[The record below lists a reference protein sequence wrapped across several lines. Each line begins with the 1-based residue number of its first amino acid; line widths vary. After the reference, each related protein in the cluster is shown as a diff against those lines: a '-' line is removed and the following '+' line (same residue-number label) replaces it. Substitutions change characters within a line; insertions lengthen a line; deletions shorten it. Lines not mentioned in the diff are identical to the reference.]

1 MSRQRDA
8 VHKHNVIVKYQSNSS
23 CVIMSVILMTTLF
36 YTALILQE
44 EMWYWSLLGLRGL
57 PEGFTV
63 KLLTKVYL
71 KICKNEKEDN

>member
-1 MSRQRDA
+1 MTGQRDA
-8 VHKHNVIVKYQSNSS
+8 VQHNVIVKYQANSS
-23 CVIMSVILMTTLF
+23 CVIISIILMTTVF
-36 YTALILQE
+36 YKALILQG

-57 PEGFTV
+57 HEGFTV